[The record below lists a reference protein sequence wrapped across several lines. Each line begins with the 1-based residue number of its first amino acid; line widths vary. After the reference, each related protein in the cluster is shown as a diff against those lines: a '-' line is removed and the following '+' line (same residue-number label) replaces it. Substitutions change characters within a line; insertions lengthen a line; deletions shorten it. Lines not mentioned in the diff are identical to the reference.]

1 MRPLLR
7 HSLRHWRALAGA
19 FALATFHH
27 LLIFA
32 DTQIVRLII
41 DRYVMHIRELVASAP
56 ARITLLIAHRLATV
70 AGADRI
76 HVLERGQIV
85 DTGTPAELLS
95 RGGLYARMS
104 REQSEVAEAV
114 RQP

>member
-1 MRPLLR
+1 MLRIRFQPSMRPLLR

-32 DTQIVRLII
+32 DTQIVRL
-41 DRYVMHIRELVASAP
+41 
-56 ARITLLIAHRLATV
+56 
-70 AGADRI
+70 
-76 HVLERGQIV
+76 
-85 DTGTPAELLS
+85 S